1 MAVLALE
8 LQVLRRSTSDVRRK
22 GKDREAENHL
32 GCDNSQ
38 NNCDDRASGYVVNPR
53 IDHIADADSA
63 DFASSGN
70 GVAGE
75 RHWGPGIS
83 LATAGANRKGS
94 CVLPNYRRVWGLV
107 GG

>member
-1 MAVLALE
+1 MFVAKARTE
-8 LQVLRRSTSDVRRK
+8 RQRTISDVTTHKTIAMIVHRVTWST
-22 GKDREAENHL
+22 HVL
-32 GCDNSQ
+32 TT
-38 NNCDDRASGYVVNPR
+38 
-53 IDHIADADSA
+53 IADADSA